1 MTETALRADLLGA
14 QHELRRQGAGP
25 VLVILAGP
33 ETVDRGDTA
42 NELNAW
48 MDPRWLKTHAWGE
61 ASDEERERPWFWRY
75 WRALPPRGLVALYL
89 SGWYG
94 PPIQELA
101 EERCG
106 KAAFDHRMRRAAR
119 FEKAMVD
126 DGAVV
131 VKIWLH
137 VDKKVQRERL
147 LAFQADPLRR
157 WRAGEDQWRRLRR
170 HAAVVKVWKRAA
182 RLTEAPGAPWLVIDD
197 SDATRRMERVATTV
211 RDAIRRALNDTGG
224 APAAAPA
231 PSGGVAAATPVPS
244 DGLPA
249 APAASSGDVAAS
261 TPPLATPA
269 PAAPSPDHLSALDL
283 TRTLPAKRA
292 LVELERQ
299 QGRLYEAQHLAR
311 ERGLSTVAVFEG
323 WDASGKGGAVRRCT
337 AALDAR
343 YFRIVPI
350 AAPTDEELAHHYLWR
365 FWRHI
370 GRAGHVT
377 IFDRSWYGRVLVERV
392 EQFARPDEWQRA
404 YDEIN
409 DFEEQLIDHGTV
421 LVKFWLHVSKEEQLE
436 RFRRRQETPHKQWKI
451 TGEDWRNREKW
462 DAYAGAVNEMVERTS
477 TRRAPWTLVEG
488 NDKRYARVKVVK
500 TLASAIR
507 RALKRG

>member
-1 MTETALRADLLGA
+1 MTEAAFRADLLGA
-14 QHELRRQGAGP
+14 QHQLRKQGAGP
-25 VLVILAGP
+25 VLVVLAGP
-33 ETVDRGDTA
+33 EAVDRGNLA
-42 NELNAW
+42 KELNAW
-48 MDPRWLKTHAWGE
+48 MDPRWLKTWAWGE

-94 PPIQELA
+94 PPILELA
-101 EERCG
+101 KKRCR
-106 KAAFDHRMRRAAR
+106 KAAFDRRMQRVAG

-137 VDKKVQRERL
+137 VDKKAQRERL
-147 LAFQADPLRR
+147 KAFQADPLRR
-157 WRAGEDQWRRLRR
+157 WRAGRDRWRRLRR
-170 HAAVVKVWKRAA
+170 HSAVVKAWKRAV
-182 RLTEAPGAPWLVIDD
+182 RLTETPAAPWLVIDD
-197 SDATRRMERVATTV
+197 SDAARRMERVAATV
-211 RDAIRRALNDTGG
+211 RDAIHRALNDAGG
-224 APAAAPA
+224 AP
-231 PSGGVAAATPVPS
+231 
-244 DGLPA
+244 PA
-249 APAASSGDVAAS
+249 APAASDG
-261 TPPLATPA
+261 PPAATPA
-269 PAAPSPDHLSALDL
+269 PAAPSPDHLSPLDL

-292 LVELERQ
+292 LVKLERQ
-299 QGRLYEAQHLAR
+299 QGRLYKAQRLAR
-311 ERGLSTVAVFEG
+311 ERGISTIAVFEG
-323 WDASGKGGAVRRCT
+323 WDAAGKGGAVRRCT

-343 YFRIVPI
+343 YFQVVPI

-392 EQFARPDEWQRA
+392 ERFARPDEWQRA

-409 DFEEQLIDHGTV
+409 DFEEQLVDHGAV
-421 LVKFWLHVSKEEQLE
+421 LVKFWLHVSKDEQLE

-451 TGEDWRNREKW
+451 TDEDWRNREKW
-462 DAYAGAVNEMVERTS
+462 DAYAAAVNEMVERTS

-488 NDKRYARVKVVK
+488 NNKRYARVKVVK

-507 RALKRG
+507 RALKRR

>member
-14 QHELRRQGAGP
+14 QHQLRKQGAGP
-25 VLVILAGP
+25 VIVVLAGP
-33 ETVDRGDTA
+33 ETVDRGDIA
-42 NELNAW
+42 KELNAW
-48 MDPRWLKTHAWGE
+48 MDPRWLKTRAWGD

-101 EERCG
+101 KKRCG
-106 KAAFDHRMRRAAR
+106 KAAFDRRMQRAAR

-137 VDKKVQRERL
+137 VDRKAQRERL
-147 LAFQADPLRR
+147 KAFQADPLRR
-157 WRAGEDQWRRLRR
+157 WRAGKDQWRRLRR
-170 HAAVVKVWKRAA
+170 HAAVVKVWKRAV
-182 RLTEAPGAPWLVIDD
+182 RLTETPAAPWLVIDD
-197 SDATRRMERVATTV
+197 SDAARRMERVAATV
-211 RDAIRRALNDTGG
+211 RDAIRRARNRASG
-224 APAAAPA
+224 APPAAPA
-231 PSGGVAAATPVPS
+231 PS

-249 APAASSGDVAAS
+249 STPASSGDGAAS

-269 PAAPSPDHLSALDL
+269 LAAPSPDHLSALDL
-283 TRTLPAKRA
+283 TRTIPAKRA
-292 LVELERQ
+292 LVKLGRQ
-299 QGRLYEAQHLAR
+299 QGRLYEAQRLAR
-311 ERGLSTVAVFEG
+311 ERGISTIAVFEG
-323 WDASGKGGAVRRCT
+323 WDAAGKGGAVRRCT

-343 YFRIVPI
+343 YFQLFPI

-392 EQFARPDEWQRA
+392 ERFARPDEWQRA

-409 DFEEQLIDHGTV
+409 DFEEQLVDHGAV
-421 LVKFWLHVSKEEQLE
+421 LVKFWLHVGKDEQLE

-451 TGEDWRNREKW
+451 TGDDWRNREKW
-462 DAYAGAVNEMVERTS
+462 DAYASAVNEMVERTS

-488 NDKRYARVKVVK
+488 NNKRYTRVKVVK

-507 RALKRG
+507 RAVKRR

>member
-1 MTETALRADLLGA
+1 MTRTTLRADLLTA
-14 QHELRRQGAGP
+14 QHELRKRGAGP
-25 VLVILAGP
+25 VLVVLAGP
-33 ETVDRGDTA
+33 ETADRGEAA

-48 MDPRWLKTHAWGE
+48 MDPRWLKTWAWGE

-94 PPIQELA
+94 PAIQELA

-106 KAAFDHRMRRAAR
+106 KPAFDRRMRRIAR
-119 FEKAMVD
+119 FERAMVD

-137 VDKKVQRERL
+137 VDRKTQRQRL
-147 LAFQADPLRR
+147 KAFKADPLRR
-157 WRAGEDQWRRLRR
+157 WRASADQWRRLRR
-170 HAAVVKVWKRAA
+170 HAAVVKVWQRAA
-182 RLTEAPGAPWLVIDD
+182 RLTGVPGAPWLVIDD
-197 SDATRRMERVATTV
+197 SDATPRMENVATTV
-211 RDAIRRALNDTGG
+211 RDAIRQALNG
-224 APAAAPA
+224 APASPDAPA
-231 PSGGVAAATPVPS
+231 PATPVRK
-244 DGLPA
+244 
-249 APAASSGDVAAS
+249 
-261 TPPLATPA
+261 
-269 PAAPSPDHLSALDL
+269 DHLSALDL
-283 TRTLPAKRA
+283 TRTIPTKRT
-292 LVELERQ
+292 LVDLERQ
-299 QGRLYEAQHLAR
+299 QGRLYEAQRLAR
-311 ERGLSTVAVFEG
+311 ERGISTVAVFEG

-350 AAPTDEELAHHYLWR
+350 AAPTDEELAHQYFWR
-365 FWRHI
+365 FWRHLA
-370 GRAGHVT
+370 RAGHVT

-409 DFEEQLIDHGTV
+409 HFEEQLTDHGVV
-421 LVKFWLHVSKEEQLE
+421 LVKFWLHISKEEQLE
-436 RFRRRQETPHKQWKI
+436 RFHQRQGVPHKQWKI
-451 TGEDWRNREKW
+451 TDEDWRNRDKW
-462 DAYAGAVNEMVERTS
+462 DAYADAVNEMVDRTS

-500 TLASAIR
+500 TLADRIR
-507 RALKRG
+507 RALKRT